1 MLNGH
6 WNVYNKEG
14 KQFKIQ
20 VKNGTIPHPSEYEG
34 DYFCEWKDMFWFGQP
49 SMCCPSYVTVEKKSA
64 NHLVMKDT
72 LGKAKEIWMR
82 DLQSE
87 KDEMSNK
94 SRFVELEKMEK

>member
-14 KQFKIQ
+14 KEFKIQ
-20 VKNGTIPHPSEYEG
+20 VKYGVIPHPSEYEG
-34 DYFCEWKDMFWFGQP
+34 DFLCEWRDMFCFVQP
-49 SMCCPSYVTVEKKSA
+49 SMCCPSCVTVEKKST
-64 NHLVMKDT
+64 NHIVMKDVA
-72 LGKAKEIWMR
+72 GKAKEIWMR

-87 KDEMSNK
+87 KEEMLNK